1 MKENIILERIK
12 FGNKLFSILSLI
24 SCILI
29 LILILLKKELRSLT
43 YNILKFVF
51 CSEILHNIG
60 NLIQAYDGNKK
71 LALSFLSFSDIFT
84 YLLILLL
91 SFCSV
96 KLITETD
103 RTYKDKYFKYI
114 LISLGISF
122 TYFICFLIVGLIDP
136 DHSEK
141 PVHSE
146 ISVHSNYSNIDIRF
160 KDYYYPEDKK
170 NYTDDKRFY
179 YLSCIHT
186 VTLISISFLI
196 LHYTQIVFQFLNN
209 KLKTDKVNSAK
220 TVGLIKILL
229 RYCIISFLYW
239 VFLIPRVLVVSICEE
254 DDIFRDFIYLF
265 SESFFCMR
273 GLLLFLNTIS
283 SSKIKMMV
291 SMFIEI
297 NIKHY
302 ILLNYRKYSKKK
314 IQIKNSQIDEEPLII
329 N

>member
-122 TYFICFLIVGLIDP
+122 TYFICFLIVGLF
-136 DHSEK
+136 HSD
-141 PVHSE
+141 
-146 ISVHSNYSNIDIRF
+146 YIDIRF

-170 NYTDDKRFY
+170 NYTYDKRFY

-254 DDIFRDFIYLF
+254 DNIFRDFIYLF

>member
-1 MKENIILERIK
+1 MKEKIILERIK

-60 NLIQAYDGNKK
+60 NLIQAYDGNKIW
-71 LALSFLSFSDIFT
+71 ALSFLSFSDIFT
-84 YLLILLL
+84 YFLILLL

-122 TYFICFLIVGLIDP
+122 TYFICFLIVGLF
-136 DHSEK
+136 HSD
-141 PVHSE
+141 
-146 ISVHSNYSNIDIRF
+146 YIDIRF
-160 KDYYYPEDKK
+160 KDYYYKEDK
-170 NYTDDKRFY
+170 DDYYNNKSFY

-239 VFLIPRVLVVSICEE
+239 VFLIPRVLVVCIGEE

>member
-1 MKENIILERIK
+1 M
-12 FGNKLFSILSLI
+12 
-24 SCILI
+24 I

-60 NLIQAYDGNKK
+60 NLIQAYDGNKIW
-71 LALSFLSFSDIFT
+71 ALSLLSFSDIFT
-84 YLLILLL
+84 YFLILLL

-122 TYFICFLIVGLIDP
+122 TYFICFLIVGLF
-136 DHSEK
+136 HSD
-141 PVHSE
+141 
-146 ISVHSNYSNIDIRF
+146 YIDIRF
-160 KDYYYPEDKK
+160 KDYYYKEDK
-170 NYTDDKRFY
+170 DDYNNNKSFY

-239 VFLIPRVLVVSICEE
+239 VFLIPRVLVVCIGEE

>member
-1 MKENIILERIK
+1 MKEKIILERIK

-122 TYFICFLIVGLIDP
+122 TYFICFLIVGLF
-136 DHSEK
+136 HSD
-141 PVHSE
+141 
-146 ISVHSNYSNIDIRF
+146 YIDIRF
-160 KDYYYPEDKK
+160 KDYYYKEDK
-170 NYTDDKRFY
+170 DDYNNNKSFY

-239 VFLIPRVLVVSICEE
+239 VFLIPRVLVVCIGEE

>member
-122 TYFICFLIVGLIDP
+122 TYFICFLIVGLINS
-136 DHSEK
+136 DHSE
-141 PVHSE
+141 
-146 ISVHSNYSNIDIRF
+146 YIDIRF
-160 KDYYYPEDKK
+160 KDYYDLEDKSK
-170 NYTDDKRFY
+170 YNNYKSFY

-239 VFLIPRVLVVSICEE
+239 VFLIPRVLVVSIREE